1 MAEETTDKGTL
12 SSAPP
17 SPAPQAAAKAP
28 AVAADPTPAM
38 EPTGSA
44 AQATKPARTTS
55 ADRRSRKLV
64 TPAVADATPSAA
76 TPPLPVVPPVVAAP
90 QVAEPVAA
98 APAPEPIAPP
108 VAAPAPAKASKP
120 LSPGVAKPA
129 PKRANAAKPLQVQK
143 ALAAKATIGMV
154 PAKAVPVKPAAPAQP
169 VRSKPEAAQPDA
181 AKPGVM
187 TRPGTGIPHAKVP
200 APLKTRVIHAAAAAS
215 RKEHSIMTTATDFS
229 DKFQS
234 AFKDA
239 SEKAKAAF
247 EKSQAA
253 FGDAGEFAKGNVEAV
268 VASSKILAS
277 GLQELTKDYA
287 AESKSA
293 METLTAEIKDLASA
307 KSPSEFFEKHTALMR
322 KQFDAAVAA
331 SSKHSEAVLKLANE
345 AFQPISNRVS
355 LAVEKMKVAA

>member
-1 MAEETTDKGTL
+1 MAEETTDEGTL
-12 SSAPP
+12 PSAPP
-17 SPAPQAAAKAP
+17 SPAPQVAAEAP
-28 AVAADPTPAM
+28 AVAANPTPM
-38 EPTGSA
+38 VEPVGSA
-44 AQATKPARTTS
+44 AQATEQANNNMPA
-55 ADRRSRKLV
+55 RRSRKLV
-64 TPAVADATPSAA
+64 TPAVADATPSVA
-76 TPPLPVVPPVVAAP
+76 TRPLPVVPPVVAAP
-90 QVAEPVAA
+90 QVAEPMAA

-108 VAAPAPAKASKP
+108 MAAPVPAQASKP
-120 LSPGVAKPA
+120 LAPGVAKPA
-129 PKRANAAKPLQVQK
+129 ARRANAAKPLQVQK
-143 ALAAKATIGMV
+143 ALAAKATAGKV
-154 PAKAVPVKPAAPAQP
+154 PAKAVPVKPA
-169 VRSKPEAAQPDA
+169 QPDA
-181 AKPGVM
+181 AKPAVT

-229 DKFQS
+229 EKFQS

-268 VASSKILAS
+268 VESSKILAS

-287 AESKSA
+287 AEGKSA
-293 METLTAEIKDLASA
+293 MEALTAEIKELAGA
-307 KSPSEFFEKHTALMR
+307 KSPTEFFEKHTALMR